1 MNCNQRGCRRQPASV
16 RGARHRLDGT
26 RPAPMQ
32 QASSPSPS
40 MILTVATV
48 GVLITAIGCSR
59 GYTGTVK
66 ANNTNNIQRLSNFY
80 ADFQQTRF
88 GRGPKDE
95 AELKTHIQSKT
106 PQTLQI
112 MGIEPGN
119 VDEIWISERDH
130 KPFKVRYGVDSPYA
144 ALAAVVFE
152 QEGVGGKRQVG
163 FNDSK
168 FEEVDEARYK
178 DLWEGR
184 GITKAPPIAGP
195 AVGRPDGGAK
205 K

>member
-1 MNCNQRGCRRQPASV
+1 MSCNQRGCRRQPASV
-16 RGARHRLDGT
+16 RGARHRLHGT
-26 RPAPMQ
+26 RPGLTRRV
-32 QASSPSPS
+32 SSPSPPV
-40 MILTVATV
+40 ILTVATV

-59 GYTGTVK
+59 SYTGVVK

-88 GRGPKDE
+88 GRGPKDD
-95 AELKTHIQSKT
+95 AELKAHIQSKT
-106 PQTLQI
+106 PETLQI
-112 MGIEPGN
+112 MGIEAGK

-130 KPFKVRYGVDSPYA
+130 KPFKVRYGIDSPYA

-163 FNDSK
+163 FNNSK

-184 GITKAPPIAGP
+184 GMTKPPPIAGP
-195 AVGRPDGGAK
+195 AAVRPDGGAK